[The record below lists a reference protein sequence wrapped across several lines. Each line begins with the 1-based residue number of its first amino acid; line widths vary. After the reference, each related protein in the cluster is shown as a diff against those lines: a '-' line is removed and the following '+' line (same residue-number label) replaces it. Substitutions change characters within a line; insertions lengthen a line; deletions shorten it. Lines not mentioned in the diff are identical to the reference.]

1 MSLFCLNSQS
11 NAQQKKDNAEAKIL
25 VAYFS
30 CTGNT
35 ESVAKSISNA
45 THSTRRRIQRSNGQ
59 TPACATEE
67 ASKQKNGPKTIS
79 KDDIFMIVTIK
90 LWLYRNVRCSHN
102 FICFIFLI

>member
-35 ESVAKSISNA
+35 ESVAKSISKE
-45 THSTRRRIQRSNGQ
+45 Q
-59 TPACATEE
+59 
-67 ASKQKNGPKTIS
+67 QKFN
-79 KDDIFMIVTIK
+79 
-90 LWLYRNVRCSHN
+90 RNE
-102 FICFIFLI
+102 